1 MKRGPW
7 PANLVLDAPSSRH
20 GYNNRGGTPSR
31 TGEMPM
37 SGRKPTLNRF
47 PLFGLFAY
55 RAARKTGY
63 PEEDAQLLGFS
74 TALLYAIYKA
84 KAQAKKEKPELE
96 AIKERPEEEKRAKTT
111 TIEFGGQEFTVIP
124 GKGKR
129 LKQTVVGHAVHDPE
143 DYDAEIEAKFPA
155 GWHDRLAKAFDTYLD
170 AHSPEERDHL
180 FDLYKAWRDA
190 CKAGFN
196 RVQPGKTAGLAER
209 TRRELNYRSRE
220 QLPGYRRLGAD
231 LRRGPVRLFLL
242 PDEPEVRTRT
252 RSRSL
257 NPIPQRASRTVRCP
271 DTERTFAIRSVPERN
286 PTGKAG

>member
-1 MKRGPW
+1 MAGRRLPHGR
-7 PANLVLDAPSSRH
+7 DADVREEADPQPLSRSSAF
-20 GYNNRGGTPSR
+20 SR
-31 TGEMPM
+31 IRP
-37 SGRKPTLNRF
+37 P
-47 PLFGLFAY
+47 
-55 RAARKTGY
+55 RKTGY

-170 AHSPEERDHL
+170 AHSPKEHDHL

-190 CKAGFN
+190 CKAGFDGVN
-196 RVQPGKTAGLAER
+196 LEKL
-209 TRRELNYRSRE
+209 
-220 QLPGYRRLGAD
+220 LGW
-231 LRRGPVRLFLL
+231 LKEHG
-242 PDEPEVRTRT
+242 E
-252 RSRSL
+252 
-257 NPIPQRASRTVRCP
+257 N
-271 DTERTFAIRSVPERN
+271 
-286 PTGKAG
+286 